1 MLTQNGNGYM
11 LQKISAYKLTAQPKY
26 LETGNDIYHL
36 ESLEHLNVPAAAL
49 GDQMAQP
56 HEDTPES

>member
-1 MLTQNGNGYM
+1 M